1 MMTLTIVFYEIF
13 CNSEPPWAPWMCGPG
28 AVTPPNP
35 LQPPPP
41 CPPRLAPLMHAIQR
55 PSPPS
60 LGRPSLPKLH
70 LTTCFSDYI
79 QQGIILWS
87 ICTVLIYIFILMAF
101 VFNRLAAI
109 HIVILLFF
117 RVSAFECMYVHIV
130 LLLLFLTDSGGVSLH
145 RT

>member
-13 CNSEPPWAPWMCGPG
+13 CNSEPPWAPLDVWTRCSH
-28 AVTPPNP
+28 PP
-35 LQPPPP
+35 QPPPAP

-87 ICTVLIYIFILMAF
+87 ICAVLIYIFILMAF